1 MENLLQKIEEMGLRV
16 FNRVID
22 GSQIEFSFNVCA
34 RPGSKIEKRYL
45 GENGEVVLCFGA
57 RPVDGEAN
65 RAIFKILS
73 KNLGMPQ
80 GHFDLEKG
88 SKSKIK
94 RFRVKIVFTDRKGL
108 DYHLEKWKSLLIQR

>member
-16 FNRVID
+16 FNSVSD

>member
-16 FNRVID
+16 FNRVT
-22 GSQIEFSFNVCA
+22 QIEFSFNVC
-34 RPGSKIEKRYL
+34 
-45 GENGEVVLCFGA
+45 V